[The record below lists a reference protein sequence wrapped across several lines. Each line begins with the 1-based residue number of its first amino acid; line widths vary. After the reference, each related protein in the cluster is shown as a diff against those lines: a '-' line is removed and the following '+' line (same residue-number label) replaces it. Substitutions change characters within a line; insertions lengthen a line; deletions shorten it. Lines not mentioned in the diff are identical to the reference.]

1 MLTVARL
8 YTVALPITQAPPVQT
23 FTLVGEPRS
32 IKLPKRKLKE
42 A

>member
-1 MLTVARL
+1 MLTIVRL

-23 FTLVGEPRS
+23 FTLVGEPRVV
-32 IKLPKRKLKE
+32 KLPKRKKG